1 MIKELKTKDCL
12 NILKN
17 NYLGHLG
24 YICNGIPYVVPITYY
39 YDQENNCLV
48 SYSSEGY
55 KIKAMRKRRTVSLQV
70 EEIDSIHEW
79 KSVLVHASF
88 EELFQIDAKY
98 ELHEF
103 AKGVKS
109 IIEKKE
115 NYMPSSIG
123 EFSTKL
129 HGGGVPVVYRLKI
142 GEVTGRKREE

>member
-55 KIKAMRKRRTVSLQV
+55 KIKAMRNRRT
-70 EEIDSIHEW
+70 
-79 KSVLVHASF
+79 VLVHASF

-103 AKGVKS
+103 AKGIKS

-115 NYMPSSIG
+115 NYKPSSIG

-129 HGGGVPVVYRLKI
+129 HGGGVPVVYRLNI
-142 GEVTGRKREE
+142 GEVTGRKRE